1 MPRYIPHA
9 FQKLRPGATV
19 HSAQTPIT
27 HGKAA
32 QPAEDQQIESVFQ
45 GLELFIS
52 NHVEQF
58 YDLGR
63 VEQSYDSGLSGVMD
77 IFDFEP
83 TGPKGVKAGLRRYIA
98 SKIFKYVIGMTPDQ
112 PTTTQS
118 KILAITPF
126 LILSPKLPEYD
137 RGIPAAFR
145 DHIHR
150 TLEPYVHYDKKSRW
164 RLHLD
169 DILKQGTELARLV
182 SSQRGSQ
189 WRIGR
194 FDPVTI
200 RCDVRVFPSLLKNG
214 TIIRREETQIGCG
227 KPKEKLGKTSRMR
240 NWGARQT
247 SRLVGSPGRKRNLVV
262 AKLIISVADET
273 NRPRKAVIDPI

>member
-1 MPRYIPHA
+1 
-9 FQKLRPGATV
+9 
-19 HSAQTPIT
+19 
-27 HGKAA
+27 
-32 QPAEDQQIESVFQ
+32 
-45 GLELFIS
+45 
-52 NHVEQF
+52 
-58 YDLGR
+58 
-63 VEQSYDSGLSGVMD
+63 
-77 IFDFEP
+77 
-83 TGPKGVKAGLRRYIA
+83 
-98 SKIFKYVIGMTPDQ
+98 MTPDQ

-182 SSQRGSQ
+182 SSQRGFQ
-189 WRIGR
+189 WRIGL
-194 FDPVTI
+194 FDPVTV
-200 RCDVRVFPSLLKNG
+200 RCDVRVFPSLLKND

-247 SRLVGSPGRKRNLVV
+247 SRLVGSPGRKRNLAV